1 MILLSRILS
10 VITPALTFVGLEV
23 LVRRPEDWLYLAASL
38 VALHLL
44 TMMRMMRWNVRE
56 WDTWVFVALP
66 ILLLLTTEAW
76 MLVLQTPLFVNGVA
90 ALASLMILLFYD
102 HVFDYLYQ
110 RTEYQSY
117 SLEHI
122 GRYMMLG
129 TLFAGLSGNFAS
141 ILFLPLD
148 RWVVMTSGVVFLV
161 VLNSMAVWFLKL
173 EQRLSRWLLLMLT
186 CVTVEV
192 YWVLQLLPL
201 HFYVN
206 ALLVTTAFYA
216 VLNLGHYA
224 AKQSLHR
231 DVVKRYIIG
240 ILVLLV
246 LVLGTSEWL

>member
-1 MILLSRILS
+1 MILLSRMLS
-10 VITPALTFVGLEV
+10 VITPALTLVGLEV
-23 LVRRPEDWLYLAASL
+23 LVRRPEDWLYLAVSL
-38 VALHLL
+38 VALHVF
-44 TMMRMMRWNVRE
+44 TMLRMMRWNVRE
-56 WDTWVFVALP
+56 WNTWVFVVLP
-66 ILLLLTTEAW
+66 ILLVLTTEAW
-76 MLVLQTPLFVNGVA
+76 MLILQTPLFVHGVG

-102 HVFDYLYQ
+102 HVFDYMYQ

-122 GRYMMLG
+122 SRYMMLG

-141 ILFLPLD
+141 ILFLPID
-148 RWVVMTSGVVFLV
+148 RWVVMVSGMIFLV
-161 VLNSMAVWFLKL
+161 ALNGIAVWFLKL
-173 EQRLSRWLLLMLT
+173 DRSPARWLLLILT

-240 ILVLLV
+240 IVALLA